1 MTRWVGEV
9 ALMLSARFDVALVAK
24 ATLIL
29 ALGLATMPLARR
41 ARASVRHLILAATF
55 GTVLVLPLVV
65 RTVPALTVPV
75 PVLGER
81 YVEAVSRRAARA
93 AAVGDAAVANDGA
106 LLPRP
111 SLAMLARAVW
121 AGGTVLL
128 LVLWAI
134 DIRRLRTLRRGG
146 LPWIAQ
152 RDLARS
158 LAVACGVRRA
168 VDVLLHED
176 VSSPLTCGIW
186 RPAILLPVDATK
198 WSAAD
203 LRRALVHELEHVR
216 RGDWMM
222 QCAARVACACYWFHP
237 LAWMAWRR
245 LRLEAERACDDAVV
259 QGAECTAY
267 AEQLVGLARRLS
279 TVSALP
285 SLAMASRSDLS
296 VRVCSLLDA
305 TRRRGRAGRATI
317 AGAIGA
323 ASLVVLVV
331 APLRAIAAPT
341 AAAQRGETAQTRSD
355 AGAAVGSHDRSVRVR
370 PAASRRQ
377 TPSARRDPGKPRVPK
392 ASAKPRV
399 PNAGE
404 KPRAPIASEK
414 PRRVSA
420 EPRKPASARAPR
432 VIERPGRAQMPR
444 TPARAREPRAR
455 STASE
460 ATWATQSARTITV
473 PPGPGDGAVAK
484 AKGSHS
490 ALESATAQQSS
501 SGTSSSGSP

>member
-1 MTRWVGEV
+1 MTRWAGEV
-9 ALMLSARFDVALVAK
+9 ALMLSARFDVAIVAK

-29 ALGLATMPLARR
+29 ALGLATTPLARR

-55 GTVLVLPLVV
+55 GTVSVLPLVV
-65 RTVPALTVPV
+65 RTVPAVTVAV

-81 YVEAVSRRAARA
+81 HYEAASRRAARA

-111 SLAMLARAVW
+111 SLAMVARAVW
-121 AGGTVLL
+121 AGGAVLL

-134 DIRRLRTLRRGG
+134 DLRRLRTLRRGG

-158 LAVACGVRRA
+158 LASACGVRRP

-176 VSSPLTCGIW
+176 VSSPLTCGVW
-186 RPAILLPVDATK
+186 RPAILLPVDAAE

-216 RGDWMM
+216 RGDWIM

-279 TVSALP
+279 TVRALP

-296 VRVCSLLDA
+296 VRVFSLLDA
-305 TRRRGRAGRATI
+305 NRRRGRAGRVAI

-331 APLRAIAAPT
+331 APLRAIAAPS
-341 AAAQRGETAQTRSD
+341 AAARRGETVQKRPD
-355 AGAAVGSHDRSVRVR
+355 VGAAAGWQEGGARVR

-377 TPSARRDPGKPRVPK
+377 SPSARRDPEKPRVPNE
-392 ASAKPRV
+392 SEKPRV
-399 PNAGE
+399 PNA
-404 KPRAPIASEK
+404 SEK
-414 PRRVSA
+414 SDRVSA
-420 EPRKPASARAPR
+420 EPRKPASARVVAW
-432 VIERPGRAQMPR
+432 
-444 TPARAREPRAR
+444 T
-455 STASE
+455 
-460 ATWATQSARTITV
+460 TQSARTVVV
-473 PPGPGDGAVAK
+473 PPRLGDDAVPK
-484 AKGSHS
+484 PRGSHS
-490 ALESATAQQSS
+490 ALQSATAQH
-501 SGTSSSGSP
+501 SGSATSSSGSP